1 MEQKDNRWY
10 YSCRL
15 DVVDDTLSINHIG
28 QVQVAFESSASAM
41 NQYALHIK
49 EAVIRDMIL
58 NLFTRGQHM
67 VSELYVNL
75 IRSKKIR
82 PTVNEILFTLS
93 VVRHMLY
100 IMTQVSPSDV
110 DGYNDFQKFICNARE
125 KIDMIGELFTDIE
138 K

>member
-10 YSCRL
+10 YSHRL

-41 NQYALHIK
+41 NQYTLHIE

-58 NLFTRGQHM
+58 DLFTRGQHM

-100 IMTQVSPSDV
+100 IMTRVAPSNV

-125 KIDMIGELFTDIE
+125 KIDMIGEQFADIE

>member
-1 MEQKDNRWY
+1 MEQKDNRWF
-10 YSCRL
+10 YSYRL
-15 DVVDDTLSINHIG
+15 DVVDDTLAINHIG

-41 NQYALHIK
+41 NQYTLHIE

-58 NLFTRGQHM
+58 DLFTRGQHM

-100 IMTQVSPSDV
+100 IMTQVAPSDV
-110 DGYNDFQKFICNARE
+110 DGYNGFQEFICNARE
-125 KIDMIGELFTDIE
+125 KIDMIGEQFADIE

>member
-10 YSCRL
+10 YSHRL

-28 QVQVAFESSASAM
+28 QVQVVFESSASAM
-41 NQYALHIK
+41 NQYTLHIE

-58 NLFTRGQHM
+58 DLFTRGQHM

-93 VVRHMLY
+93 AVRHMLY
-100 IMTQVSPSDV
+100 IMTQVAPSDV
-110 DGYNDFQKFICNARE
+110 DGYDDFQKFICNARE
-125 KIDMIGELFTDIE
+125 KIDMIGEQFADIE

>member
-1 MEQKDNRWY
+1 MEQKDNRWF
-10 YSCRL
+10 YSYRL
-15 DVVDDTLSINHIG
+15 DVVDDTLAINHIG

-41 NQYALHIK
+41 NQYTLHIE

-58 NLFTRGQHM
+58 DLFTRGQHM

-100 IMTQVSPSDV
+100 IMTQVAPSDV
-110 DGYNDFQKFICNARE
+110 DGYNDFQKFVCNARE
-125 KIDMIGELFTDIE
+125 KIDMIGEQFADIE

>member
-1 MEQKDNRWY
+1 MDQKDNRWF

-15 DVVDDTLSINHIG
+15 DIVDDTLSINHIG

-41 NQYALHIK
+41 NRYALHIK

-58 NLFTRGQHM
+58 NLFARGQHM

-75 IRSKKIR
+75 IRSNKIR
-82 PTVNEILFTLS
+82 PTVNEVLFTLS
-93 VVRHMLY
+93 VIRHMLF
-100 IMTQVSPSDV
+100 IMTQVAPSDV
-110 DGYNDFQKFICNARE
+110 DGYDEFQKFIYNARE
-125 KIDMIGELFTDIE
+125 KIDMIGEQFADIE

>member
-10 YSCRL
+10 YSHRL

-41 NQYALHIK
+41 NQYTLHIK

-58 NLFTRGQHM
+58 DLFTRGQHM

-82 PTVNEILFTLS
+82 PTVNEVLFTLS
-93 VVRHMLY
+93 VIRHMLF
-100 IMTQVSPSDV
+100 IMTQVAPSDV
-110 DGYNDFQKFICNARE
+110 EEYDDFQKFICNARE
-125 KIDMIGELFTDIE
+125 KIDMIGEQFADIE

>member
-10 YSCRL
+10 YSHRL

-28 QVQVAFESSASAM
+28 QVQVVFDSSASAM
-41 NQYALHIK
+41 NQYVLHIK

-100 IMTQVSPSDV
+100 IMTQVAPSDV
-110 DGYNDFQKFICNARE
+110 DGYDDFQKFIYNARE
-125 KIDMIGELFTDIE
+125 KIDTIGEQFADIE

>member
-1 MEQKDNRWY
+1 MDQKDNRWY

-28 QVQVAFESSASAM
+28 QVQVVFESSASAM
-41 NQYALHIK
+41 NQYTLYIE

-82 PTVNEILFTLS
+82 PTVNEVLFTLS
-93 VVRHMLY
+93 VIRHMLF
-100 IMTQVSPSDV
+100 IMTQVAPSDV
-110 DGYNDFQKFICNARE
+110 DGYDDFQKFICNARE
-125 KIDMIGELFTDIE
+125 KIDMIGEQFADIE

>member
-1 MEQKDNRWY
+1 MEQNNNRWY

-28 QVQVAFESSASAM
+28 QVQVVFDSSASAM
-41 NQYALHIK
+41 NQYVLHIK

-100 IMTQVSPSDV
+100 IMTQVAPSDV
-110 DGYNDFQKFICNARE
+110 DGYDEFQKFICNARE
-125 KIDMIGELFTDIE
+125 KIDMIGEQFADIE

>member
-10 YSCRL
+10 YSHRL

-41 NQYALHIK
+41 NQYTLHIE

-58 NLFTRGQHM
+58 DLFTRGQHM

-100 IMTQVSPSDV
+100 IMTQVAPSDV
-110 DGYNDFQKFICNARE
+110 DGYNDFQKFIFNARE
-125 KIDMIGELFTDIE
+125 KIDMIGEQFADIE

>member
-10 YSCRL
+10 YSHRL

-41 NQYALHIK
+41 NQYILHIE

-58 NLFTRGQHM
+58 DLFTRGQHM

-100 IMTQVSPSDV
+100 IMTQVAPSDV
-110 DGYNDFQKFICNARE
+110 DGYDEFQKFICNARE
-125 KIDMIGELFTDIE
+125 KIDMIGEQFADIE

>member
-15 DVVDDTLSINHIG
+15 DVVDDTLSINYIG
-28 QVQVAFESSASAM
+28 QVQVVFDSSASAM
-41 NQYALHIK
+41 NQYVLHIK

-67 VSELYVNL
+67 VSELCVNL

-100 IMTQVSPSDV
+100 IMTQVAPSDV
-110 DGYNDFQKFICNARE
+110 DGYDDFQKFICNARE
-125 KIDMIGELFTDIE
+125 KIDMIGEQFADIE

>member
-10 YSCRL
+10 YSHRL

-41 NQYALHIK
+41 NQYTLHIE

-82 PTVNEILFTLS
+82 PTMNEVLFTLS
-93 VVRHMLY
+93 VIRHMLF
-100 IMTQVSPSDV
+100 IMTQVAPSDV
-110 DGYNDFQKFICNARE
+110 DGYDDFQKFIYNARE
-125 KIDMIGELFTDIE
+125 KIDMIGEQFADIE

>member
-1 MEQKDNRWY
+1 MEQNNNRWY

-41 NQYALHIK
+41 NQYTLHIE

-58 NLFTRGQHM
+58 DLFTRGQHM

-100 IMTQVSPSDV
+100 IMTQVAPSDV
-110 DGYNDFQKFICNARE
+110 DGYDDFQKFICNARE
-125 KIDMIGELFTDIE
+125 KIDMIGEQFADIE

>member
-1 MEQKDNRWY
+1 MEQNNNRWY
-10 YSCRL
+10 YSYRL
-15 DVVDDTLSINHIG
+15 DVIDDTLSINHIG
-28 QVQVAFESSASAM
+28 QVQVVFDSSASAM
-41 NQYALHIK
+41 NQYVLHIK

-58 NLFTRGQHM
+58 NLFIRGQHM

-100 IMTQVSPSDV
+100 IMTQVAPSDV
-110 DGYNDFQKFICNARE
+110 DGYDDFQEFICNARE
-125 KIDMIGELFTDIE
+125 KIDMIGEQFADIE

>member
-10 YSCRL
+10 YSHRL

-41 NQYALHIK
+41 NQYTLHIE
-49 EAVIRDMIL
+49 EAVIRDTIL
-58 NLFTRGQHM
+58 DLFTRGQHM

-100 IMTQVSPSDV
+100 IMTQVAPSDV
-110 DGYNDFQKFICNARE
+110 DGYDEFQKFIYDARE
-125 KIDMIGELFTDIE
+125 KIDMIGEQFADIE

>member
-10 YSCRL
+10 YSHRL

-41 NQYALHIK
+41 NRYTLHI
-49 EAVIRDMIL
+49 EEVVIRDMIL
-58 NLFTRGQHM
+58 DLFTRGQHM

-100 IMTQVSPSDV
+100 IMTQVAPSDV

-125 KIDMIGELFTDIE
+125 KIDMIGEQFADIE

>member
-1 MEQKDNRWY
+1 MEQNNNRWY

-58 NLFTRGQHM
+58 NLFARGQHM
-67 VSELYVNL
+67 ASELYVNL

-93 VVRHMLY
+93 VIRHMLF
-100 IMTQVSPSDV
+100 IMTQVAPSDV

-125 KIDMIGELFTDIE
+125 KIDMIGELFADIE

>member
-1 MEQKDNRWY
+1 MDQKDNRWY

-15 DVVDDTLSINHIG
+15 DVVDDALSINHIG
-28 QVQVAFESSASAM
+28 QVQVVFDSSASAM
-41 NQYALHIK
+41 NQYVLHIK

-100 IMTQVSPSDV
+100 IMTQVAPSDV
-110 DGYNDFQKFICNARE
+110 DGYDEFQKFICNARE
-125 KIDMIGELFTDIE
+125 KIDMIGEQFADIE

>member
-1 MEQKDNRWY
+1 MEQNNNRWY

-28 QVQVAFESSASAM
+28 QVQVVFDSSASAM
-41 NQYALHIK
+41 NQYVLHIK

-100 IMTQVSPSDV
+100 IMTQVAPSDV
-110 DGYNDFQKFICNARE
+110 DGYDEFQKFICNARE
-125 KIDMIGELFTDIE
+125 KIDTIGEQFADIE

>member
-1 MEQKDNRWY
+1 MEQNNNRWY

-28 QVQVAFESSASAM
+28 QVQVVFDSSASAM
-41 NQYALHIK
+41 NQYVLHIK

-75 IRSKKIR
+75 IHSKKIR
-82 PTVNEILFTLS
+82 PTVNEVLFTLS
-93 VVRHMLY
+93 VIRHMLF
-100 IMTQVSPSDV
+100 IMTQVAPSDV
-110 DGYNDFQKFICNARE
+110 DGYNDFQKFIFNARE
-125 KIDMIGELFTDIE
+125 KIDMIGEQFADIE

>member
-10 YSCRL
+10 YSHRL
-15 DVVDDTLSINHIG
+15 DVVDDTSSINHIG
-28 QVQVAFESSASAM
+28 QVQVVFDSSASAM
-41 NQYALHIK
+41 NQYVLHIK

-67 VSELYVNL
+67 ASELYVNL

-100 IMTQVSPSDV
+100 IMTQVAPSDV
-110 DGYNDFQKFICNARE
+110 DGYDEFQKFICNARE
-125 KIDMIGELFTDIE
+125 KIDTIGEQFADIE